1 MKNDWRET
9 LDHPLVFLFVI
20 TLGVMA
26 MSSLI
31 TYGAKSSGL
40 FGVASLSQHPSR
52 RSNDTVQ

>member
-40 FGVASLSQHPSR
+40 FGVASLSQHP
-52 RSNDTVQ
+52 